1 MKIKTFGHAT
11 LEVLIN
17 EEPILSFENWE
28 NNIAHLKNVL
38 LYLNMNNVNC
48 SMRDVKY
55 QQVIGDDELFRFTIF
70 WDTDNV
76 PDIKKVLDQFKT
88 GDIKHYVRTD
98 YFKIRI
104 VGKIKYKDY
113 SDTDLCCMPMLGW
126 YTEGV

>member
-1 MKIKTFGHAT
+1 MKIHTIGHAT

-55 QQVIGDDELFRFTIF
+55 QQVIGDDELFRFKIF

-76 PDIKKVLDQFKT
+76 PDIEKILDLFKT
-88 GDIKHYVRTD
+88 GDLSHYMKTD
-98 YFKIRI
+98 YFKLRI
-104 VGKIKYKDY
+104 VGEIKYSEY
-113 SDTDLCCMPMLGW
+113 SQAELCCMPLLGW
-126 YTEGV
+126 DI